1 MKYNHLSIKERYI
14 IDILFNKEHR
24 TKTYIANL
32 IGRSI
37 STISREL
44 KRNFNEK
51 KQKYEYWRAEQK
63 AKRRSKHKYMFRL
76 LKYQSF
82 INFFYKNYKKEYH
95 GVDITYQLAK
105 TTLPEKKIPS
115 LRQLYN
121 WIKNRNFKITKRNLI
136 HPTYVKGRR
145 RKRSKVER
153 MFDHWVLPIGV
164 RPKSINERSEIGHWE
179 IDTIMGQK
187 AHGNHHLLTMVDRKS
202 RFVHIKKV
210 PSRSGWKMLKM
221 LEDLIKTKQ
230 IKVLSL
236 TTDNGWEFSR
246 LGILAKKLNIKVYL
260 CEPYC
265 SFQKGTNENLNGL
278 VRRTWPK
285 TTRFNNISE
294 EEIQKVADLINSM
307 PRKMFGY
314 KSAKDIHNQ

>member
-1 MKYNHLSIKERYI
+1 
-14 IDILFNKEHR
+14 
-24 TKTYIANL
+24 
-32 IGRSI
+32 
-37 STISREL
+37 
-44 KRNFNEK
+44 
-51 KQKYEYWRAEQK
+51 
-63 AKRRSKHKYMFRL
+63 
-76 LKYQSF
+76 
-82 INFFYKNYKKEYH
+82 
-95 GVDITYQLAK
+95 
-105 TTLPEKKIPS
+105 
-115 LRQLYN
+115 
-121 WIKNRNFKITKRNLI
+121 
-136 HPTYVKGRR
+136 
-145 RKRSKVER
+145 

-164 RPKSINERSEIGHWE
+164 RPKKINERSEVGHWE

-202 RFVHIKKV
+202 RFFYIKKV
-210 PSRSGWKMLKM
+210 QSRSGWEMLKV

-285 TTRFNNISE
+285 KTRFNNISE

-314 KSAKDIHNQ
+314 KSAEDIYNQ